1 MASRSEKAVE
11 PRRNRFGPADDGWR
25 GKLYHTI
32 FEHDTPGAKLFDIA
46 LIVAILASVVVTMLD
61 SVESMRA
68 QHGALFLALEWGF
81 TIVFTIEYLV
91 RLAIVDRPW
100 RYARSFFGVIDLL
113 AVLPTYLALVFAG
126 SQYLL
131 VIRIVRILR
140 IFRVLKLVRY
150 IDEASVLSDALAN
163 SWRKILVFLAA
174 IFALVTIFG
183 AVMFLIE
190 GPENGF
196 DNIPLS
202 MYWAVVTVATVGFG
216 DIAPVTPLGR
226 TVASMLMLIG
236 YGIIAVP
243 TGIYTAELAGSMNR
257 HFRGRRCDACGQAGH
272 EGDAVYCRVCGARL

>member
-1 MASRSEKAVE
+1 MATHSDKAVE
-11 PRRNRFGPADDGWR
+11 PRRNRFGPADDRWR

-61 SVESMRA
+61 SVESLRE

-81 TIVFTIEYLV
+81 TIVFTVEYLV
-91 RLAIVDRPW
+91 RLAVVDRPW

-113 AVLPTYLALVFAG
+113 AVLPTYVALVFAG

-216 DIAPVTPLGR
+216 DIAPVTPFGR

-243 TGIYTAELAGSMNR
+243 TGIYTAELAGSMHR
-257 HFRGRRCDACGQAGH
+257 HFRDRRCDACGQAGH
-272 EGDAVYCRVCGARL
+272 EADAVYCRVCGARL